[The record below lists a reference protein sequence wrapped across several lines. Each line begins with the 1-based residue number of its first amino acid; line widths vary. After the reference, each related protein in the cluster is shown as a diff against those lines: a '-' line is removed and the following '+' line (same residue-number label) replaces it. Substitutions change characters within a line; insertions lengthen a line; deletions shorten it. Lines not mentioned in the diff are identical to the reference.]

1 MIKFFTL
8 EDSDEF
14 FAPLYDSITEI
25 ALQFGYRRS
34 GNAFKDYNND
44 CLIFLEDYAVHLAA
58 DVPLTVVKEIGLA
71 VRKFKNQ
78 DVSLFYGG
86 SLVTYKQIKMLIEM
100 EKQTA

>member
-1 MIKFFTL
+1 MIKSYTL
-8 EDSDEF
+8 KDSAEF

-25 ALQFGYRRS
+25 ALHFGYRRS
-34 GNAFKDYNND
+34 GSAFKDYNNY
-44 CLIFLEDYAVHLAA
+44 CLIFLEDYAVHLTA

-71 VRKFKNQ
+71 VRKFKNK